1 MGTTSAHPL
10 WLYAGGSSR
19 LTIASAGNVTINA
32 PSSGTALTVNQSGST
47 SGVNNVA
54 ASGNNSVIT
63 ISQTSVASWL
73 LYSPASSTDFRINNG
88 SGDLVTL
95 STSGNLGIGTS
106 SPAYKLQVQK
116 SADGGLAYFRNTS
129 GSNQPALY
137 IKTNDASNIVG
148 FDTDYALST
157 SPAITFST
165 GGAERMRLDNS
176 GNLGI
181 GTSSPSG
188 LLTLNKAS
196 GAYGLNLDGSGY
208 GTLAQFGIVNVGS
221 NNNSFIGSISNN
233 DFLIK
238 TNNSTVATFDTS
250 GNLLVG
256 TTSANSARVNAKAF
270 DSAGN
275 YFALYT
281 KNSSDTALL
290 SVRSDGY
297 LLTGVAA
304 NSPYNATT
312 AYAGNVF
319 VQTDGGLYRSTS
331 SLRYKT
337 DVQNAVHGL
346 AELMK
351 LRPVTYR
358 GKNDGDKVFGG
369 LIAEEVHD
377 AGLAE
382 FVLYD
387 LDSNPDA
394 IFYGPMVSLCIKAMQ
409 EQQALIESLT
419 ARLNSLENK

>member
-1 MGTTSAHPL
+1 LDINTNAYYNAGYKYISSQAAALYTQTAGQHIWYSA
-10 WLYAGGSSR
+10 A
-19 LTIASAGNVTINA
+19 
-32 PSSGTALTVNQSGST
+32 SGTA
-47 SGVNNVA
+47 
-54 ASGNNSVIT
+54 GN
-63 ISQTSVASWL
+63 
-73 LYSPASSTDFRINNG
+73 
-88 SGDLVTL
+88 
-95 STSGNLGIGTS
+95 
-106 SPAYKLQVQK
+106 
-116 SADGGLAYFRNTS
+116 
-129 GSNQPALY
+129 
-137 IKTNDASNIVG
+137 
-148 FDTDYALST
+148 
-157 SPAITFST
+157 AITFKQAMT
-165 GGAERMRLDNS
+165 LDNA
-176 GNLGI
+176 
-181 GTSSPSG
+181 GT
-188 LLTLNKAS
+188 LTV
-196 GAYGLNLDGSGY
+196 GDGSI
-208 GTLAQFGIVNVGS
+208 ANQIQVNSSSWANHILKSPNTNG
-221 NNNSFIGSISNN
+221 GSIYWNN
-233 DFLIK
+233 GT
-238 TNNSTVATFDTS
+238 TNKGEIFYYHVSDYMSFTTNSVERARIDSS

-351 LRPVTYR
+351 LRPVTYK